1 MNKNVLA
8 LLAINIINFVNHFP
22 KLNTYNVFFQSSGVI
37 LLLLLRNHG
46 VDEKVLILI
55 SWFCTRHEHTEPSL
69 IRLNMVVLVTL
80 II

>member
-22 KLNTYNVFFQSSGVI
+22 KLNTYNAFFQSSGVI

-46 VDEKVLILI
+46 VDEKVWILI
-55 SWFCTRHEHTEPSL
+55 SWFCTRHEHTERSL